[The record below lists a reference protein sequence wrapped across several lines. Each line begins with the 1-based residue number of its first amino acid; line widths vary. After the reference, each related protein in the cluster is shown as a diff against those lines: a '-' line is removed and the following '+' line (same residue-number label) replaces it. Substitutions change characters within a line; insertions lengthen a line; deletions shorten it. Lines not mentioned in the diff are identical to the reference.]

1 MAQVV
6 IRHLDA
12 EVVTRLKQRAKRHH
26 RSLEGELRQILA
38 EAAMPSR
45 RELSERARAIA
56 KTLDGRWHA
65 DSTALIREDRD
76 R

>member
-12 EVVTRLKQRAKRHH
+12 EVVTWLKQRAKRHH
-26 RSLEGELRQILA
+26 RSLEGELRHILA
-38 EAAMPSR
+38 AAATPSR
-45 RELSERARAIA
+45 RELCERARAIA
-56 KTLDGRWHA
+56 KTLDDRWHA
-65 DSTALIREDRD
+65 DSTALIRADRD

>member
-12 EVVTRLKQRAKRHH
+12 AVVNRLKQRAKRHH

-38 EAAMPSR
+38 DAATPSR
-45 RELSERARAIA
+45 RELAEQARAMA
-56 KTLDGRWHA
+56 KSLAGRWEG